1 MNSTELPPLPEP
13 STFASDLIKARTALG
28 LTQSALSHQSG
39 LSLSAIKAYETG
51 RNLPGARELRE
62 LCQVL
67 QVSPN
72 KLLFGSEQPFGNKSL
87 VDQFADGPPENDH
100 VRAARTASLMLLL
113 ASDESASVL
122 TLVRALAAARHGEE
136 KVRQAVLGADLMVGM
151 SRELASQAKSM
162 EGSGA
167 LPAPGDFGA
176 HLEAFMDRQGH
187 IPDPKKST

>member
-1 MNSTELPPLPEP
+1 M
-13 STFASDLIKARTALG
+13 
-28 LTQSALSHQSG
+28 
-39 LSLSAIKAYETG
+39 
-51 RNLPGARELRE
+51 
-62 LCQVL
+62 L

-136 KVRQAVLGADLMVGM
+136 KVRQAILGSDLMVGM
-151 SRELASQAKSM
+151 SRELANQAKSV
-162 EGSGA
+162 ERAGGS
-167 LPAPGDFGA
+167 LPAPEAFGA

-187 IPDPKKST
+187 IPDPKKHTKKTD